1 MQGKSADPNSNLRN
15 LLNPVSVERPAEEE
29 ESGLP
34 SLKDGEYQP
43 HARPSNKPVY
53 GIHFVTPGGDVRSFQ
68 YVHLDSGSQFAAGRI
83 TLAFMGMEPV
93 RVTIEGRNLWRLYDY
108 IHQHRMPWV
117 MVAGRD
123 FAEDGQTIVIRV
135 TYQAIKG
142 EPE

>member
-1 MQGKSADPNSNLRN
+1 MHGKPTDPNMLLRN
-15 LLNPVSVERPAEEE
+15 VLNPASIERPTEE

-43 HARPSNKPVY
+43 HARPSDKPDY

-83 TLAFMGMEPV
+83 TLVFMGMEPV
-93 RVTIEGRNLWRLYDY
+93 RVVIEGRNLWRLYDY

-123 FAEDGQTIVIRV
+123 FAKDGQTIVTRV
-135 TYQAIKG
+135 SYAPIK
-142 EPE
+142 PEQE